1 MDISKKNNLQT
12 INAREGVDKRE
23 SSHTVV
29 GNVNCSNCYG
39 EGYEDSLKKK
49 KQLKIELPY
58 IAIPLLDIY
67 LEKTMIQKGTTKC
80 K

>member
-23 SSHTVV
+23 SSHTVG

-49 KQLKIELPY
+49 HN
-58 IAIPLLDIY
+58 
-67 LEKTMIQKGTTKC
+67 
-80 K
+80 